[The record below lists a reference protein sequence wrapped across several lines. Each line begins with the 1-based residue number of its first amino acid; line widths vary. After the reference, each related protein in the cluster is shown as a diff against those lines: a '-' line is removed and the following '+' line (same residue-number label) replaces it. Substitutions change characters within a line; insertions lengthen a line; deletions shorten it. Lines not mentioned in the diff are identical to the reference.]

1 MNTIETSPSPARH
14 SAPTKTFKSMRFF
27 HAAAAALL
35 LVLMLWGF
43 NQFYMHGRAYPDR
56 PLTPPIRTLL
66 IMHGTAMAAWMLLSL
81 AQPLL
86 IVTNNRRT
94 HMMLGRV
101 GAVIA
106 ACIVILGLRLG
117 IESTR
122 VNPPDMRLWGLSPK
136 QFMAVPIIS
145 ILIFGSFVTAGVLNR
160 RRPEVHRA
168 MMLLSVLAVMPAA
181 MDRIDAI
188 KDLYSGTV
196 WGTIFGPYF
205 SMLVV
210 AVIFLGVKWLLQR
223 SVDKYYA
230 IGCAGLIISSAL
242 IMQIAT
248 TGAWDTFAGFL
259 LR

>member
-1 MNTIETSPSPARH
+1 
-14 SAPTKTFKSMRFF
+14 
-27 HAAAAALL
+27 
-35 LVLMLWGF
+35 
-43 NQFYMHGRAYPDR
+43 
-56 PLTPPIRTLL
+56 
-66 IMHGTAMAAWMLLSL
+66 
-81 AQPLL
+81 
-86 IVTNNRRT
+86 
-94 HMMLGRV
+94 MMLGRV

-122 VNPPDMRLWGLSPK
+122 VNPPDLRIWGLSPR

-145 ILIFGSFVTAGVLNR
+145 IVIFGSFVAAGVLNR

-188 KDLYSGTV
+188 TSLYSGTV
-196 WGTIFGPYF
+196 FGTIFGPF
-205 SMLVV
+205 FASLVI
-210 AVIFLGVKWLLQR
+210 AVIFLVVKWLLQR

-230 IGCAGLIISSAL
+230 LGCAGLIISSAL
-242 IMQIAT
+242 IMRVAPS
-248 TGAWDTFAGFL
+248 GAWDTFAGFL